1 MNTSPDRLFFQL
13 FLISVI
19 IPLVAMLAFPAL
31 AAAGQP
37 VEITGQVAMKSANC
51 FNPEPH
57 HHEIEFFVVDEK
69 KNTRVRLKGADE
81 FLKNIG
87 PRQRVRVRGIPV
99 NANPKATASG
109 APRSRAINRVEMQVD
124 EIEVIAEPEA
134 AGVTDPGSAEGGTSE
149 SATDGA
155 GGSETAQGANTL
167 TELSC
172 LLVFVSTNTHG
183 CMTSVTNATKLLFN
197 NTNNSNEGMQA
208 ITKGRYGLK
217 PFDDGDGG
225 TSNDHIIEL
234 TLAVNSADHNTSSIE
249 TLTLNALF
257 GTGGQGLTR
266 LDYDRILI
274 FAPDGIT
281 NKGFTAYAYYPWGS
295 YTTKG
300 MVSVYGNSYGN
311 SRMNGYLHELGH
323 NFGFAHSSKG
333 GSEYGDGTCVMGSS
347 RSSNK
352 TQTYN
357 VAKLLEK
364 DWLDLFPNAELALS
378 TNSADR
384 TIDLYPLSSDP
395 NVVTGTIAV
404 SFPGTDYYAAY
415 RRDAPPYGYLSK
427 ASDIDKVFIYTRAS
441 GSLIKSYQVQNLAV
455 GGSHTGSGKVH
466 FERYGPNNEYA
477 TVSFDMDDGNAK
489 PVATAQSV
497 TTNVNSSLAMTLS
510 GTDADGNTLSY
521 EVVEDPSNGSLSGT
535 APNLTYTPTT
545 EFVGVDSFV
554 FKVNDGKISS
564 FATVTITSNAAPVAN
579 DQSASVFL
587 NTDESIILTATD
599 ANGDNLTYSVVG
611 GPSNG
616 TLTGTAPNLTYIPD
630 SNYSGS
636 DSFTFKAN
644 DGLVDSSTAT
654 VSITVLPS
662 SNDPP
667 TVIINTP
674 DQTVYLQTVTI
685 IPGLYY
691 GTASGDINE
700 STPNPETEILV
711 DVSSRTENSIAGNT
725 TEIYTGNIFDADGQ
739 ISFTEHIDDKARIWI
754 DGNLVLSNDAWN
766 TRTQTA
772 NLNLAP
778 GWHTIEIRIS
788 NGVGGSG
795 PVGGEIGIGYDP
807 AGGTAWQILTDPG
820 DGSFLRINQNAV
832 SAATATSQ
840 EITITPVG
848 ANTFHLY
855 AMTNQTI
862 NVIEA
867 VANLEGTVTDAEQIP
882 TTTWTRVGGAGAGD
896 VTFGDASAVD
906 TTATFTE
913 AGIYVLRLTADDGYD
928 TVFEEVAITVNPAL
942 PAVYASWISG
952 SFSNPF
958 NDTSITG
965 NPDGDNTN
973 NLLEFAFG
981 TDPTLAD
988 GGPLSSDGT
997 TIGTT
1002 NGEPIIKDV
1011 EPNSFEFYFVRRDDH
1026 GSSGSL
1032 NYTVQFSSDLSTFYS
1047 SAVVPV
1053 FVADSGTNA
1062 DYEVVKVTYPSSLP
1076 NGMAAKFGRIQ
1087 VTAAP

>member
-1 MNTSPDRLFFQL
+1 MKTSPDRLFFQL

-19 IPLVAMLAFPAL
+19 IPLFALLAFPAL

-51 FNPEPH
+51 FNLEPH
-57 HHEIEFFVVDEK
+57 HHEIEYFVVDEK

-99 NANPKATASG
+99 NANPNATASG

-155 GGSETAQGANTL
+155 GGPETAQGANTL

-183 CMTSVTNATKLLFN
+183 CMTSVTNATNLLFN

-234 TLAVNSADHNTSSIE
+234 TLAVNSADHNTGSIE

-281 NKGFTAYAYYPWGS
+281 NKDFTAYAYYPRGS

-347 RSSNK
+347 RSSK
-352 TQTYN
+352 ETQTYN

-441 GSLIKSYQVQNLAV
+441 GSWIKSYQVQNLAV

-685 IPGLYY
+685 TPGLYY

-711 DVSSRTENSIAGNT
+711 DVSSRTENSIAVNT

-788 NGVGGSG
+788 NGGGGSG

-832 SAATATSQ
+832 SAVAK
-840 EITITPVG
+840 
-848 ANTFHLY
+848 
-855 AMTNQTI
+855 QTI

-913 AGIYVLRLTADDGYD
+913 AGTYVLRLTADDGYD
-928 TVFEEVAITVNPAL
+928 QRFDEITITVMPPAPL
-942 PAVYASWISG
+942 AIYSAWASG
-952 SFSNPF
+952 SFANPF
-958 NDTSITG
+958 NDTVVSSD
-965 NPDGDNTN
+965 PDGDGRSNFW
-973 NLLEFAFG
+973 EFAFG
-981 TDPTLAD
+981 TDPTLNDRGSLVEDGSVNGAPIPVTDD
-988 GGPLSSDGT
+988 GGATFDFL
-997 TIGTT
+997 
-1002 NGEPIIKDV
+1002 
-1011 EPNSFEFYFVRRDDH
+1011 FVRRDDY
-1026 GSSGSL
+1026 GTSGSL
-1032 NYTVQFSSDLSTFYS
+1032 TYTAQFSSDLKTFYDS
-1047 SAVVPV
+1047 GDTPT
-1053 FVADSGTNA
+1053 FVADSSANA
-1062 DYEVVKVTYPSSLP
+1062 DYEVVKVPYPATLT
-1076 NGMAAKFGRIQ
+1076 NGQKATFGR
-1087 VTAAP
+1087 VKVVEKP